1 MKQFLKKIEL
11 KPHHKKLVEITSD
24 VNLFLNESDIQEGLI
39 NLSILHT
46 TASLMIQEN
55 DDDNVLYDLE
65 KFFNKLVPMNSNYRH
80 SYEGEDDM
88 PGHIKSTL
96 MNSNLTL
103 SVIKSKL
110 QLGNWQGI
118 FLFSRKPVL
127 NSQKLHPPLPQL
139 NFLNF

>member
-24 VNLFLNESDIQEGLI
+24 VNLFLKESDIQEGLI

-46 TASLMIQEN
+46 TASLIIQEN
-55 DDDNVLYDLE
+55 VDDNVLYDLE
-65 KFFNKLVPMNSNYRH
+65 KFFNKLVPMKSNYKH

-118 FLFSRKPVL
+118 FLYEHRLKSRVRFVQAHIIG
-127 NSQKLHPPLPQL
+127 N
-139 NFLNF
+139 